1 VIFKGVSHVKNSR
14 QQSAFR
20 IKHHL
25 PRHAR
30 AFSLYDALVTLTV
43 VSTVTTIAVPS
54 FLQLISSQRMSGAV
68 NSLVAALNLTR
79 SETIKRGER
88 AVLCP
93 SPDGRA
99 CRTNSVGGTAWE
111 EGYLL
116 YIDRN
121 GNHEFDADEIAVRI
135 FSATEGLHIR
145 SSAYRDHVSYL
156 PNGMA
161 SGSNITFTFCDKHGR
176 GTPRAVIVSNS
187 GRPRTSTRDASGG
200 AISCPAA
207 P

>member
-1 VIFKGVSHVKNSR
+1 VKNSR

-20 IKHHL
+20 IKYRL
-25 PRHAR
+25 PRLER
-30 AFSLYDALVTLTV
+30 AFSLYDALVALTV

-54 FLQLISSQRMSGAV
+54 FQHLISSQRMSGAI
-68 NSLVAALNLTR
+68 NSLVTALSLTR
-79 SETIKRGER
+79 SEAIKRSER

-93 SPDGRA
+93 SSDGRA
-99 CRTNSVGGTAWE
+99 CRNNTVWE

-121 GNHEFDADEIAVRI
+121 GNHEFDIDETAVRM
-135 FSATEGLHIR
+135 FGATPGLHIR
-145 SSAYRDHVSYL
+145 SAHRDHVTYQ

-161 SGSNITFTFCDKHGR
+161 SGSTITITLCDKHGR
-176 GTPRAVIVSNS
+176 SVPRAVIVSNS

>member
-1 VIFKGVSHVKNSR
+1 MKNSR
-14 QQSAFR
+14 QQSAFH

-68 NSLVAALNLTR
+68 NSLVTALNLTR

-93 SPDGRA
+93 SSDGRT
-99 CRTNSVGGTAWE
+99 CRNNTVWE

-121 GNHEFDADEIAVRI
+121 GNHEFDTDETAVRM
-135 FSATEGLHIR
+135 FDATEGLQIR
-145 SSAYRDHVSYL
+145 SVHRNQVTYL

-161 SGSNITFTFCDKHGR
+161 SGSTITITFCDKHGR
-176 GTPRAVIVSNS
+176 GTPRAVIVANS
-187 GRPRTSTRDASGG
+187 GRPRTSTRNASGG

>member
-1 VIFKGVSHVKNSR
+1 VVFKGVSHVKNSR
-14 QQSAFR
+14 LQSAFR

-30 AFSLYDALVTLTV
+30 AFSLYEALVTLTV
-43 VSTVTTIAVPS
+43 VSMVTTVAVPS
-54 FLQLISSQRMSGAV
+54 FQQLISSQRMSAAV
-68 NSLVAALNLTR
+68 NSLVTALHLAR

-93 SPDGRA
+93 SSDGRA
-99 CRTNSVGGTAWE
+99 CRNNTVWE
-111 EGYLL
+111 GGYLV

-121 GNHEFDADEIAVRI
+121 GNNEFDADEMAVRI
-135 FSATEGLHIR
+135 FGAIEGLHIR
-145 SSAYRDHVSYL
+145 SAHRDHVTYQ

-161 SGSNITFTFCDKHGR
+161 SGSTITITFCDKHGL
-176 GTPRAVIVSNS
+176 GAPRAVIVSNS

-200 AISCPAA
+200 AISCPASS
-207 P
+207 

>member
-1 VIFKGVSHVKNSR
+1 VKNSR
-14 QQSAFR
+14 QQSVFR
-20 IKHHL
+20 IKSRL
-25 PRHAR
+25 PRHEC

-43 VSTVTTIAVPS
+43 VSTVTAVAVPS
-54 FLQLISSQRMSGAV
+54 FQQLISSQRMSGAV
-68 NSLVAALNLTR
+68 NSLVAALSLTR

-93 SPDGRA
+93 SSDGRA
-99 CRTNSVGGTAWE
+99 CRSNSTGGTAWE
-111 EGYLL
+111 EGYLI

-121 GNHEFDADEIAVRI
+121 GNHEFDADEMAVRT
-135 FSATEGLHIR
+135 FGATEGLHIR
-145 SSAYRDHVSYL
+145 SAYRDHVTYQ

-161 SGSNITFTFCDKHGR
+161 SGSTITITFCDKHGR

-187 GRPRTSTRDASGG
+187 GRPRTSTRNASGG